1 SSSDTGQKRL
11 AEKRGETTAVAPA
24 HRVASIE
31 YACALVWNS
40 GSVTIWTSSARRS
53 WWVALMRA
61 PHSALAW
68 VQSTPL
74 GREVVPEVY
83 CTENGAIGSY
93 ARAGRRCGSAS
104 MASKDSLA
112 AGAPVSGS
120 MPLSVVVSASQRRRG
135 QAAPTMA

>member
-1 SSSDTGQKRL
+1 
-11 AEKRGETTAVAPA
+11 TAVAPA

-40 GSVTIWTSSARRS
+40 GRVTMWTSSARRP

-74 GREVVPEVY
+74 GRDVVPEVY
-83 CTENGAIGSY
+83 WTEKGAIGSCG
-93 ARAGRRCGSAS
+93 RAGRRSGSAS
-104 MASKDSLA
+104 IASKASLA
-112 AGAPVSGS
+112 AGAPAAGAA
-120 MPLSVVVSASQRRRG
+120 PLSLVVTASQRSRG
-135 QAAPTMA
+135 HAAPTVAARRGCVTPATTAASSA